1 MRFRCAKC
9 GLELNGDARCWYRRG
24 VAAGRAEVR
33 ALFQAG
39 CGNDRCEGE
48 APP

>member
-1 MRFRCAKC
+1 V
-9 GLELNGDARCWYRRG
+9 ELNGGARHWYSLG